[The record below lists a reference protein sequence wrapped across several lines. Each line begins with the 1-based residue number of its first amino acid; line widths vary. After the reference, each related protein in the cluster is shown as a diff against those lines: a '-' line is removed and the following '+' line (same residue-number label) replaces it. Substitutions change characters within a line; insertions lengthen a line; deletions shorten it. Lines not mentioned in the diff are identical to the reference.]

1 MSDPTMFRIIVGALS
16 YMTFTRPNLT
26 YAVNIVCQYM
36 TTPTNVHYLFV
47 KRILIY
53 VQGTLENG
61 ISFTNS
67 LWQLSAYSD
76 AD

>member
-1 MSDPTMFRIIVGALS
+1 
-16 YMTFTRPNLT
+16 MTFTRPNLT

-61 ISFTNS
+61 ISFTNG